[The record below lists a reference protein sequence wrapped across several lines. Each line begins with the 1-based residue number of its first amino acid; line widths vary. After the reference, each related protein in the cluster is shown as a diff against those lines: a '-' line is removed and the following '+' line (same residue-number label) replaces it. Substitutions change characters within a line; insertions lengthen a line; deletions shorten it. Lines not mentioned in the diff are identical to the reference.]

1 MNLVQQQAT
10 EIMTLHSIPR
20 GALNSQLVP
29 LSLKQLQ
36 SATIILYINDN
47 YDMIVHILVM
57 WTLGIQ
63 IQISHLTFF
72 WIPFV

>member
-29 LSLKQLQ
+29 LSLNSYKVRPLF
-36 SATIILYINDN
+36 ST
-47 YDMIVHILVM
+47 
-57 WTLGIQ
+57 
-63 IQISHLTFF
+63 
-72 WIPFV
+72 

>member
-29 LSLKQLQ
+29 LSLN
-36 SATIILYINDN
+36 SIILYINDN

-57 WTLGIQ
+57 
-63 IQISHLTFF
+63 
-72 WIPFV
+72 